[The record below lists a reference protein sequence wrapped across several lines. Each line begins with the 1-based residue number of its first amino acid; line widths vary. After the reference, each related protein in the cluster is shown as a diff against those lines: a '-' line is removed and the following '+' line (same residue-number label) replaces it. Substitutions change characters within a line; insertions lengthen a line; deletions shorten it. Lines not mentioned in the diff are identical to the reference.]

1 MFHTDADGE
10 SVARLACYCTNLRR
24 TEGGDVM
31 PAFPPLRV
39 AVTRVSRAIASA
51 GELAEE

>member
-31 PAFPPLRV
+31 PAF
-39 AVTRVSRAIASA
+39 ASGGDESFA
-51 GELAEE
+51 CNCKCR